1 MKINTNEQ
9 LIEELLDRGVEEIIV
24 YESLKKKLMSGKKLI
39 IKFGVDPTGADLHVG
54 HAVPLLKLNQFL
66 NLGHK
71 VILLIGDYT
80 AMIGDPSGRDS
91 TRPVLTKDEV
101 TKNMKTYVE
110 QASKVLDMD
119 KVEVKYNSEWYGKS
133 NATQLIMELTSKITV
148 ARVLERDDFQKR
160 MEEGSDIQMQ
170 EILYPLLQGYD
181 SVMLKADVEIGGS
194 DQKFNLLMGRKMQK
208 RYDQPA
214 QDIMTLPILEGTDGK
229 KKMSKSYDNY
239 IGLLDSADE
248 MFGKVMSWPDEM
260 IVKVYELIT
269 KEQVEKVKEVELR
282 LKAGENPRNFK
293 LDLAKSVVENFIGT
307 EEAKAAEENFV
318 KVFSKKQK
326 PDEIPEREVVAET
339 IIDALVETK
348 LVPSRSEAKRMVDQK
363 GVKVNDKIIEDYEY
377 QIKSG
382 DLIQKGKRFF
392 VKIK

>member
-119 KVEVKYNSEWYGKS
+119 KVEVKYNSEWF
-133 NATQLIMELTSKITV
+133 A
-148 ARVLERDDFQKR
+148 
-160 MEEGSDIQMQ
+160 
-170 EILYPLLQGYD
+170 P
-181 SVMLKADVEIGGS
+181 
-194 DQKFNLLMGRKMQK
+194 
-208 RYDQPA
+208 
-214 QDIMTLPILEGTDGK
+214 
-229 KKMSKSYDNY
+229 
-239 IGLLDSADE
+239 
-248 MFGKVMSWPDEM
+248 
-260 IVKVYELIT
+260 
-269 KEQVEKVKEVELR
+269 R
-282 LKAGENPRNFK
+282 L
-293 LDLAKSVVENFIGT
+293 
-307 EEAKAAEENFV
+307 
-318 KVFSKKQK
+318 
-326 PDEIPEREVVAET
+326 
-339 IIDALVETK
+339 
-348 LVPSRSEAKRMVDQK
+348 
-363 GVKVNDKIIEDYEY
+363 
-377 QIKSG
+377 
-382 DLIQKGKRFF
+382 
-392 VKIK
+392 